1 MRECEGEELEH
12 RLRRTSVIRDL
23 KQVREKRICQEVRNQ
38 VRTPPAMCS
47 RHRWSGHRTWH
58 PRSGQKIPR
67 AHHPNRASST
77 LEGTGPTVKLWGTPT
92 QNKTPWTQSVRNNKR
107 IKRGGDRS
115 PTQGLAFGVRDAC
128 RAANLPLPKQ
138 CQFRPENA
146 ALQAQKLPISKTLA
160 TTGQICRGVDMAS
173 SYLWFRDADGG
184 CSCPACL
191 VERREYWSP
200 NEVAVPGP
208 GVGSANPAR
217 S

>member
-1 MRECEGEELEH
+1 M
-12 RLRRTSVIRDL
+12 
-23 KQVREKRICQEVRNQ
+23 
-38 VRTPPAMCS
+38 
-47 RHRWSGHRTWH
+47 
-58 PRSGQKIPR
+58 PRSSQSSANPTSYVLKAPVVGPPYMASPLGAEDTQG
-67 AHHPNRASST
+67 ASSQPRV
-77 LEGTGPTVKLWGTPT
+77 EHAGRNCPPVKPWGTPT
-92 QNKTPWTQSVRNNKR
+92 QNKTPWTQNVRNNKR
-107 IKRGGDRS
+107 IKRGGERS

-128 RAANLPLPKQ
+128 RAANWPLPKQ

-146 ALQAQKLPISKTLA
+146 PLQAQKLPISKTLA

-208 GVGSANPAR
+208 GVGSANLAR